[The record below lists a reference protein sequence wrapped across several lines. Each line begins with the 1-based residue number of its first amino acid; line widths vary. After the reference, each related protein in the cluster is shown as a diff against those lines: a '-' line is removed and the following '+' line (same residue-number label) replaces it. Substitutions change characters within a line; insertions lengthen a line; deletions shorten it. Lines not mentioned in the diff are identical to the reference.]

1 MNPAPAVVGL
11 AHVTAPLKGD
21 GIYTE
26 KFGLAGK
33 NVLLTGGT
41 GNLGSHLARGFA
53 EAGAGVILAGRSSER
68 MGKLAK
74 EIGAGGGT
82 CDYVLCDLKRPETVA
97 SMCSEAW
104 DRHGGV
110 HVIVHN
116 AVPGDLRTGNIVTT
130 TPEGWASQNSVIFE
144 AALAMFRTLCPRMV
158 EEDGGSIVSMVS
170 TTAFT
175 PTRGDR
181 LAYAIAKSSLL
192 ILTKYAA
199 QEFGPKVR
207 ANCINPGT
215 VQTHPGMPQT
225 PEGKAIMP
233 RIAAG
238 RRGTSEE
245 CVGAALFLASEA
257 ASYISGQVINI
268 DGGRF

>member
-1 MNPAPAVVGL
+1 M
-11 AHVTAPLKGD
+11 
-21 GIYTE
+21 YTE
-26 KFGLAGK
+26 KFGFAGK

-53 EAGAGVILAGRSSER
+53 EAGAGVILAGRSPER
-68 MGKLAK
+68 MKKLAE
-74 EIGAGGGT
+74 EIRAGGGA
-82 CDYVLCDLKRPETVA
+82 CDYVLCDLTKPETVA
-97 SMCSEAW
+97 SMCGEAW
-104 DRHGGV
+104 EKRGSI

-116 AVPGDLRTGNIVTT
+116 AVPDNLRTGNIVTT
-130 TPEGWASQNSVIFE
+130 TSEGWAAHNNVIFE
-144 AALAMFRTLCPRMV
+144 AALAMFRALCPRMV
-158 EEDGGSIVSMVS
+158 EGDGGSIVSVVS

-181 LAYAIAKSSLL
+181 LAYALAKNSLL
-192 ILTKYAA
+192 MLTKYAA

-215 VQTHPGMPQT
+215 IETYPGMPST
-225 PEGKAIMP
+225 PEGLAILP
-233 RIAAG
+233 RISAG

>member
-1 MNPAPAVVGL
+1 M
-11 AHVTAPLKGD
+11 
-21 GIYTE
+21 YTE

-53 EAGAGVILAGRSSER
+53 EAGAGVILAGRSPER
-68 MGKLAK
+68 LGKLAH
-74 EIGAGGGT
+74 EIRASGGA
-82 CDYVLCDLKRPETVA
+82 CDYVLCDLTRPETVGP
-97 SMCSEAW
+97 MCAEAW
-104 DRHGGV
+104 DKRDGI

-116 AVPGDLRTGNIVTT
+116 AVPDNLRTGNIVTT
-130 TPEGWASQNSVIFE
+130 TSEDWAAQNNVIFE
-144 AALAMFRTLCPRMV
+144 AALAIFRTLCPRMV
-158 EEDGGSIVSMVS
+158 EGEGGSIVSVVS

-215 VQTHPGMPQT
+215 IETHPGMAQT

-233 RIAAG
+233 RISAG

>member
-1 MNPAPAVVGL
+1 MGRIWPGASP
-11 AHVTAPLKGD
+11 
-21 GIYTE
+21 
-26 KFGLAGK
+26 
-33 NVLLTGGT
+33 
-41 GNLGSHLARGFA
+41 
-53 EAGAGVILAGRSSER
+53 EAGAGVVLAGRSPER
-68 MGKLAK
+68 MGKLAE
-74 EIGAGGGT
+74 EIRAVGGA
-82 CDYVLCDLKRPETVA
+82 CDYVSCDLMRPETVGPA
-97 SMCSEAW
+97 CGEAW
-104 DRHGGV
+104 EKRGGI

-116 AVPGDLRTGNIVTT
+116 AVPDDLRTGNIVTT
-130 TPEGWASQNSVIFE
+130 TSEGWAVHNNVIFE
-144 AALAMFRTLCPRMV
+144 AALAMFRSLCPRMV
-158 EEDGGSIVSMVS
+158 EGEGGSIVSVVS

-199 QEFGPKVR
+199 LEFGPKVR

-215 VQTHPGMPQT
+215 IETHPGMPQT

-245 CVGAALFLASEA
+245 CVGGGALPRLR
-257 ASYISGQVINI
+257 
-268 DGGRF
+268 GRLLHLGPGHQHRWRTVLGRPYRF

>member
-1 MNPAPAVVGL
+1 M
-11 AHVTAPLKGD
+11 
-21 GIYTE
+21 YTE

-53 EAGAGVILAGRSSER
+53 EAGAGVVLAGRSPER
-68 MGKLAK
+68 MGKLVD
-74 EIGAGGGT
+74 EIRAGGGA
-82 CDYVLCDLKRPETVA
+82 CDYVLCDLMRPETVGP
-97 SMCSEAW
+97 MCDEAW
-104 DRHGGV
+104 EKRGGI

-116 AVPGDLRTGNIVTT
+116 AVPDNLRTGNIVTT
-130 TPEGWASQNSVIFE
+130 TSEGWTAQNNVIFE
-144 AALAMFRTLCPRMV
+144 AALAIFRALCPRMV
-158 EEDGGSIVSMVS
+158 EGEGGSIVTVVS

-215 VQTHPGMPQT
+215 IETHPGMPQT